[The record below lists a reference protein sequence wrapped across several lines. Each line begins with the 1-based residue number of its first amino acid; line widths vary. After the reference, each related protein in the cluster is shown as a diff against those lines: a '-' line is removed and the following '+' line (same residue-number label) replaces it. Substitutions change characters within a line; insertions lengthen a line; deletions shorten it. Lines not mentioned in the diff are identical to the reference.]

1 MEEILLHK
9 ALLHL
14 LLRTSILSAP
24 LISCR
29 PLSSSFLD
37 PFDLTVYSSEI
48 QDDVD
53 DAVDDDYEPS
63 FQLSL
68 RLDHGVLPSESEDEE
83 DEDNIH
89 ESEQEVELGP
99 NITRLRTNEDTG
111 TLLQDHPVFVN
122 TKQLMELARTTVSLN
137 CKVKGC
143 GGIVQMSMQ
152 TVSSATYL
160 KWACEKGHIA
170 NKWSSQPLLNRGLHS
185 TDVLIS
191 TALIASGNNF

>member
-1 MEEILLHK
+1 MKI
-9 ALLHL
+9 
-14 LLRTSILSAP
+14 
-24 LISCR
+24 
-29 PLSSSFLD
+29 FLTC
-37 PFDLTVYSSEI
+37 FNSLTVYSSEI

-89 ESEQEVELGP
+89 ESEQDVELGP
-99 NITRLRTNEDTG
+99 NITRLRTNEDLG

-160 KWACEKGHIA
+160 KWR
-170 NKWSSQPLLNRGLHS
+170 LLQMPMFKLK
-185 TDVLIS
+185 L
-191 TALIASGNNF
+191 